1 MGNKKIIIIGG
12 GIAGLSAG
20 CYLQMN
26 GYDTEIFELH
36 SIPGGLCTGWKRKG
50 YTFDGCIHWLCGSN
64 PGDELYTIWEEI
76 GAIQD
81 KKIVNH
87 EIYVHTDLEDGKS
100 FSAYTDVDKLRS
112 ELLKYGPEDRKLIE
126 DFIHDINILRK
137 SNMPVLKSPDLYSIF
152 DGLKLLFKELP
163 LIRLMNK
170 WKNVSLAELQLRF
183 KSPLLNKNFVR
194 LFGLIDDMPVF
205 TLIYTLAL
213 LANNDAG
220 YPIGG
225 SLGFAKSI
233 EKRYLS
239 LGGKVNYTSKVEKI
253 IVENNKSKGIKL
265 RNGKEYYSDIVIS
278 AADGHYT
285 IYNMLEGKYIDAE
298 IEGYY
303 KSFPLFSPIIQV
315 SLGVSR
321 KFNDIPDAVTTYFT
335 VDEPIFIDPKN
346 TINTLGI
353 KVYCYDPTLSPE
365 GKTAVGTIINT
376 DYEYWV
382 NLKKDN
388 SQRYYEEKDRIAS
401 EVIKALDKKYGAIKN
416 NVDVYDVATPDTF
429 VRYTNNWMGSFEGFI
444 PTVDNFGKKLKKTL
458 PGLDNFYM
466 IGQWV
471 QPGGGLPTGGM
482 HGRYIAQ
489 LICKKDGKKFKAT
502 KQ

>member
-1 MGNKKIIIIGG
+1 MGNKKVIIIGG

-50 YTFDGCIHWLCGSN
+50 YTFDGCIHWLCGSD
-64 PGDELYTIWEEI
+64 PRDELYTIWEEL

-87 EIYVHTDLEDGKS
+87 EIYIRTDLQNDKS
-100 FSAYTDVDKLRS
+100 FSAYTDVDKLKE
-112 ELLKYGPEDRKLIE
+112 ELLKFGSEDRELIE
-126 DFIHDINILRK
+126 DLIDGINIVRK
-137 SNMPVLKSPDLYSIF
+137 SNMPVLKSPDLYNMF
-152 DGLKLLFKELP
+152 DGLKFAFKELP
-163 LIRLMNK
+163 LIRLMSK
-170 WKNVSLAELQLRF
+170 WKKVSLADLQRKF
-183 KSPLLNKNFVR
+183 KSPILNQNFVR
-194 LFGLIDDMPVF
+194 LFGMPDDMPSF
-205 TLIYTLAL
+205 ALIYTLAL

-225 SLGFAKSI
+225 SLDFAKSI

-239 LGGKVNYTSKVEKI
+239 LGGKVNYNSRVEKI
-253 IVENNKSKGIKL
+253 IVEDNKSKGIRL
-265 RNGKEYYSDIVIS
+265 NNGKEYYSDIVIS

-285 IYNMLEGKYIDAE
+285 IYNMLDGKYIDEE

-303 KSFPLFSPIIQV
+303 KNFPLFHPIIQI
-315 SLGVSR
+315 SLGVAR
-321 KFNDIPDAVTTYFT
+321 KFDNISDAITTYFPLE
-335 VDEPIFIDPKN
+335 EPIFVDSKN
-346 TINTLGI
+346 TLNTLGI
-353 KVYCYDPTLSPE
+353 KIFNYDPTLAPE
-365 GKTAVGTIINT
+365 GKTAVVTVINA

-388 SQRYYEEKDRIAS
+388 PQKYNEEKDRIARS
-401 EVIKALDKKYGAIKN
+401 VINALDKKYGKIKDN
-416 NVDVYDVATPDTF
+416 IDIYDVATPDTF

-444 PTVDNFGKKLKKTL
+444 PTVDTFGKKLKKTL

-482 HGRYIAQ
+482 HGRYITQ
-489 LICKKDGKKFKAT
+489 LICKKDGLDFKAT

>member
-1 MGNKKIIIIGG
+1 MGNKKVIIIGG

-50 YTFDGCIHWLCGSN
+50 YTFDGCIDWLCGSD
-64 PGDELYTIWEEI
+64 PRDELYTIWEEL

-87 EIYVHTDLEDGKS
+87 EIYIRTDLQNDKS
-100 FSAYTDVDKLRS
+100 FSAYTDVDKLKE
-112 ELLKYGPEDRKLIE
+112 ELLKFGSEDRELIE
-126 DFIHDINILRK
+126 DLIDGINIVRK
-137 SNMPVLKSPDLYSIF
+137 SNMPVLKSPDLYNMF
-152 DGLKLLFKELP
+152 DGLKFAFKELP
-163 LIRLMNK
+163 LIRLMSK
-170 WKNVSLAELQLRF
+170 WKKVSLADLQRKF
-183 KSPLLNKNFVR
+183 KSPILNQNFVR
-194 LFGLIDDMPVF
+194 LFGMPDDMPSF
-205 TLIYTLAL
+205 ALIYTLAL

-225 SLGFAKSI
+225 SLDFAKSI

-239 LGGKVNYTSKVEKI
+239 LGGKVNYNSRVEKI
-253 IVENNKSKGIKL
+253 IVEDNKSKGIRL
-265 RNGKEYYSDIVIS
+265 NNGKEYYSDIVIS

-285 IYNMLEGKYIDAE
+285 IYNMLDGKYIDEE

-303 KSFPLFSPIIQV
+303 KNFPLFHPIIQI
-315 SLGVSR
+315 SLGVAR
-321 KFNDIPDAVTTYFT
+321 KFDNISDAITTYFPLE
-335 VDEPIFIDPKN
+335 EPIFVDSKN
-346 TINTLGI
+346 TLNTLGI
-353 KVYCYDPTLSPE
+353 KIFNYDPTLAPE
-365 GKTAVGTIINT
+365 GKTSVATVINA

-382 NLKKDN
+382 NLKKDSPEKYN
-388 SQRYYEEKDRIAS
+388 EEKDRIARS
-401 EVIKALDKKYGAIKN
+401 VINALDKKLGRIKD
-416 NVDVYDVATPDTF
+416 NVDTYDVATPDTF
-429 VRYTNNWMGSFEGFI
+429 ARYTNNWMGSFEGFI
-444 PTVDNFGKKLKKTL
+444 PTVDTFGKNLKKTL

-482 HGRYIAQ
+482 HGRYITQ
-489 LICKKDGKKFKAT
+489 LICKKDGLDFKAT